1 MKKPHKIKNQKL
13 VRELKGKN
21 VLITGGA
28 KRLGSLVALNLARKG
43 WKILLHYNQSEA
55 EANLTKEKI
64 INEVGTAVSYTHM
77 TLPTICRV

>member
-1 MKKPHKIKNQKL
+1 MNDIPKKFKTEKNIK
-13 VRELKGKN
+13 RGT

-43 WKILLHYNQSEA
+43 WNILLHYNQSEA

-64 INEVGTAVSYTHM
+64 IKCEHQEILFLIKFNGNTRT
-77 TLPTICRV
+77 